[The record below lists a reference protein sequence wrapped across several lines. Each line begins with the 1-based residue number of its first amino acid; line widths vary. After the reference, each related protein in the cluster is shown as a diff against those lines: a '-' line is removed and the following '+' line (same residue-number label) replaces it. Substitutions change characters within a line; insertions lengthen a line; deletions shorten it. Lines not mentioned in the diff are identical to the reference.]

1 MKRTRKNLLLAL
13 KIGLGSS
20 IAIIIAQSLHLEYA
34 VSAGTVTLLTL
45 MTSKWE
51 TIRLSVSRLATFALT
66 AVLAWVIFHLVDS
79 IWVTYGLLLTLVVF
93 IAETCGWRSTISVNS
108 VAVAHLVTAG
118 KGLTVGAIWNELQ
131 LVLIGV
137 VIAVVLNLFH
147 ANLTHKREIV
157 AAMRETESRL
167 QSILRGLADYL
178 SGSEMAEHV
187 WSDICTLEADILN
200 YIQSANEYQEN
211 TFVSHPQYY
220 ISYFEMRYEQCR
232 ILHNLHYELVKI
244 QSIPRQART
253 VADYLYYLVDY
264 VIEINTPDQQIQRLN
279 GIFAAMKEE
288 ELPQSR
294 DEFED
299 RALLFHVLMDIQD
312 FLICKADFVAK
323 MDDQQRTLYWGN
335 SDSAFFLKDKVMK

>member
-20 IAIIIAQSLHLEYA
+20 LAIIIAQSLHLEYA

-79 IWVTYGLLLTLVVF
+79 MWVTYGLLLTLVVF

-118 KGLTVGAIWNELQ
+118 KGLTVWAIWNELQ

-167 QSILRGLADYL
+167 QSILRGLADEQAAVHPPGPGGLPVRERDGGTRVERYL
-178 SGSEMAEHV
+178 HAGGGHSELHTERQR
-187 WSDICTLEADILN
+187 IPG
-200 YIQSANEYQEN
+200 EYLRLPSP
-211 TFVSHPQYY
+211 V
-220 ISYFEMRYEQCR
+220 
-232 ILHNLHYELVKI
+232 L
-244 QSIPRQART
+244 
-253 VADYLYYLVDY
+253 YL
-264 VIEINTPDQQIQRLN
+264 
-279 GIFAAMKEE
+279 
-288 ELPQSR
+288 
-294 DEFED
+294 
-299 RALLFHVLMDIQD
+299 LL
-312 FLICKADFVAK
+312 
-323 MDDQQRTLYWGN
+323 
-335 SDSAFFLKDKVMK
+335 